1 MRPTDHPEVALF
13 PEERFALAQPRG
25 HVNGDLVEQYGLAMA
40 HHPDWR
46 PGFTEVWDLTFSEA
60 VDFVPSDIGRLKAL
74 EEKTLDELKGSRTL
88 IIIDRPLIR
97 ITVDFY
103 ALLVRP
109 LGREIVAAGSHEEA
123 CEILGVDA
131 IPVLT

>member
-1 MRPTDHPEVALF
+1 MRPSDYPEVALF
-13 PEERFALAQPRG
+13 PEDRFALAQPRG
-25 HVNGDLVEQYGLAMA
+25 HVDGDLVERYGLAMA
-40 HHPDWR
+40 YHPDWQ
-46 PGFTEVWDLTFSEA
+46 PGFTEVWDLTLSGT
-60 VDFVPSDIGRLKAL
+60 VDFVPSDIGRMKAL
-74 EEKTLDELKGSRTL
+74 EEETLEQLRGTQTI

-109 LGREIVAAGSHEEA
+109 MGRQIVAAGSHEEA
-123 CEILGVDA
+123 SEILGISE